1 MRHMKP
7 KIMYESIETI
17 LHLIGLV
24 NDRQTLS
31 KNLSGGMKR
40 RLSIGISLMG
50 DPKVSSTLHLPY
62 NIHCFR
68 FLSLMNQQVA
78 LVTFQMIII

>member
-1 MRHMKP
+1 MEP
-7 KIMYESIETI
+7 KIMRESIETI

-40 RLSIGISLMG
+40 RLSIGISLIG
-50 DPKVSSTLHLPY
+50 DPKVFSLFSFITIIDY
-62 NIHCFR
+62 FR
-68 FLSLMNQQVA
+68 FSFLMNQQVA
-78 LVTFQMIII
+78 LVTLYILFIR

>member
-7 KIMYESIETI
+7 KVMKESIDNI

-24 NDRQTLS
+24 NDRQTLA
-31 KNLSGGMKR
+31 KTLSGGMKR

-50 DPKVSSTLHLPY
+50 DPKVSHLSP
-62 NIHCFR
+62 FS
-68 FLSLMNQQVA
+68 SLNMCIGA
-78 LVTFQMIII
+78 SL

>member
-7 KIMYESIETI
+7 TIMQESIETI
-17 LHLIGLV
+17 LHIIGLG

-31 KNLSGGMKR
+31 KSLSGGMKR

-50 DPKVSSTLHLPY
+50 DPKVFHS
-62 NIHCFR
+62 
-68 FLSLMNQQVA
+68 LSLS
-78 LVTFQMIII
+78 LFLPTKYSSF